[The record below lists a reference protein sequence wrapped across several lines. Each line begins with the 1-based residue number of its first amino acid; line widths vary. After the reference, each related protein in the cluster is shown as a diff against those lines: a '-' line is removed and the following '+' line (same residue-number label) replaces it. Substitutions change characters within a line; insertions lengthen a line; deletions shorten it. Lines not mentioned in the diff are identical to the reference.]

1 MRGHLNGRII
11 LIFSV
16 NKRCSAGFLVEN
28 IEQYRRE
35 PLKDELVNGLGKC
48 VANPTLAEYSYA
60 ARHTRTDGSH
70 SDITPARVC
79 RQVNEPILDVDA
91 DRVPVGR

>member
-1 MRGHLNGRII
+1 MVNFLLITEDDIRGHLNGRII

-35 PLKDELVNGLGKC
+35 PLKEKL
-48 VANPTLAEYSYA
+48 
-60 ARHTRTDGSH
+60 TRSMHEGW
-70 SDITPARVC
+70 
-79 RQVNEPILDVDA
+79 QV
-91 DRVPVGR
+91 